1 MKSKTAFSI
10 AALFVSAA
18 TLLVSALALAA
29 EAPPQMSPEQKAM
42 MDKMTKAA
50 APGAQHTMLTKMAGE
65 WTCKVKYQ
73 MDPSQPWQESQSTAT
88 ITALMD
94 GRYIQEVDAGQMSGM
109 PFSGM
114 GVTGFDNVSGKYVS
128 TWIDNMGTGIET
140 SVGTADASGK
150 VITWVSTMNDPMT
163 SKPKSSRMVT
173 TVIDDN
179 HHTLEMFTVPPG
191 GKKEAKV
198 MAIDYMRK
206 QESAAR

>member
-1 MKSKTAFSI
+1 MRSTTALAI

-18 TLLVSALALAA
+18 ALAA
-29 EAPPQMSPEQKAM
+29 DAPPQMSPEQKAM

-50 APGAQHTMLTKMAGE
+50 TPGAQHAMLAKMAGE

-94 GRYIQEVDAGQMSGM
+94 GRYVQEVDAGQMGGM

-114 GVTGFDNVSGKYVS
+114 GLYGFDNVSGKYVS

-140 SVGTADASGK
+140 SVGTPDASGK
-150 VITWVSTMNDPMT
+150 VITWVATMNDPMT
-163 SKPKSSRMVT
+163 GKSKTSRMVT

-179 HHTLEMFTVPPG
+179 HHTVEMFDVPPG
-191 GKKEAKV
+191 GKKEAK
-198 MAIDYMRK
+198 MMTIDYVRK
-206 QESAAR
+206 Q